1 MTFALGPRLFLAV
14 LLSIAGIAATT
25 LVLVRWQVFDQGAA
39 STAADERASLARLVE
54 LLATEYRRHGNWSF
68 LPDRP
73 DAAKSWLR
81 DLSSRAANPG
91 TAAGRDS
98 GTFGD
103 RIGLLD
109 RDSRLLAGVL
119 PNRLLIAFASI
130 DTLRRDI
137 VVDGATVGI
146 LVDALPRSPHD
157 GLAVA
162 FLVDQQSRFAVV
174 AIFGALASALVAFAF
189 AAWLRRPIRVL
200 VEGTRALG
208 QARYETRLRIDRN
221 DELGELA
228 GAFNRLAER
237 LEEAEQSRRQWV
249 ADTSHELR
257 TPLAVLRAQLEAL
270 HDGVR
275 APTPEVLAS
284 MLRQVRS
291 LGGLI
296 DELHQLARAEVGR
309 WDYRM
314 EECDAWALV
323 DEALERHAPALQ
335 AAGLEVAVT
344 HVPRNVQVRCDA
356 ERIERV
362 LLNLLENC
370 ARYTN
375 AGGRVEVC
383 GRVCD
388 GRLHLVIDDSAPGVP
403 EALLDRLGERFF
415 RVEPSRSRQS
425 GGAGLG
431 LSLCRQ
437 IVADH
442 GGELRFSASPLGGLR
457 AEIVLDLA
465 ERA

>member
-1 MTFALGPRLFLAV
+1 MTFALGPRLFLAM
-14 LLSIAGIAATT
+14 LLSIAGMAATT
-25 LVLVRWQVFDQGAA
+25 LALVRWQVFDQGAA
-39 STAADERASLARLVE
+39 STMHDERASLAALVDRV
-54 LLATEYRRHGNWSF
+54 AAEYHGHGSWSF
-68 LPDRP
+68 LTGRP
-73 DAAKSWLR
+73 DAAKTWLR
-81 DLSSRAANPG
+81 DISSRVAN
-91 TAAGRDS
+91 S
-98 GTFGD
+98 GSASDRVSATFGD

-109 RDSRLLAGVL
+109 RDRRLLAGVV
-119 PNRLLIAFASI
+119 PNRVLVAFASI

-137 VVDGATVGI
+137 VVDGATVGY
-146 LVDALPRSPHD
+146 LVDALPRSPRD

-162 FLVDQQSRFAVV
+162 FLIDQQSRLALV
-174 AIFGALASALVAFAF
+174 AALGALASALVAFAF

-208 QARYETRLRIDRN
+208 QARYETRLSVDRS
-221 DELGELA
+221 DELGEVA

-237 LEEAEQSRRQWV
+237 LDEAEQSRRQWV

-270 HDGVR
+270 HDGIR

-291 LGGLI
+291 LDGLV
-296 DELHQLARAEVGR
+296 DELYQLARAEVGQ
-309 WDYRM
+309 WDYCM
-314 EECDAWALV
+314 EDRDAWTLV
-323 DEALERHAPALQ
+323 NEALGRHAPALQ
-335 AAGLEVAVT
+335 TAGLEVEIT
-344 HVPRNVQVRCDA
+344 HAPPRAQVHCDA
-356 ERIERV
+356 ERIERL

-375 AGGRVEVC
+375 AGGRVEVS

-415 RVEPSRSRQS
+415 RVEPSRSRQL

-442 GGELRFSASPLGGLR
+442 GGEMRFSASPLGGLR
-457 AEIVLDLA
+457 AEIVLDLV
-465 ERA
+465 ERP